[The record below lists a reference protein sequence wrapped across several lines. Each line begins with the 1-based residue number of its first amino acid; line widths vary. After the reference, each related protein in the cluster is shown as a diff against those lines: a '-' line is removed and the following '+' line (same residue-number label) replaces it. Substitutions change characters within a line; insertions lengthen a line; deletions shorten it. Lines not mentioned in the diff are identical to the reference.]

1 MGWLLQLYQPTHFFF
16 DKSPEPSSVQ
26 IKLSEMGVVADFKFE
41 VKKHFIYSFDIR
53 FRYPEDDQ
61 VERARVRKLLGDHG
75 IDASGK
81 PVNPGVPTPVR
92 LDISAVCK
100 GGKEVVFYSLDAD
113 PVLTSWGGGNFGRF
127 IGNSVLVPG
136 KYRVRLFN
144 KRASPEFAFIP
155 IDLEIGMPAKVVFDP
170 SKKSTRSEPCQ
181 R

>member
-1 MGWLLQLYQPTHFFF
+1 MSILQNLFTFLRWMLMGGLVAAVIPANAFFF

-41 VKKHFIYSFDIR
+41 VKKHFIYSFDIS

-75 IDASGK
+75 VDASGK

-92 LDISAVCK
+92 LEISAVCK

-113 PVLTSWGGGNFGRF
+113 PVLTSWGVV
-127 IGNSVLVPG
+127 IL
-136 KYRVRLFN
+136 
-144 KRASPEFAFIP
+144 E
-155 IDLEIGMPAKVVFDP
+155 DL
-170 SKKSTRSEPCQ
+170 
-181 R
+181 